1 MAFIRKLKRGD
12 HTYLVEV
19 ESYRD
24 EAGKVKQRYLRYV
37 GKEADNKR
45 ILTGS
50 IADAQVTKVSVYGP
64 LLALHQ
70 IAREIDLAGILGKYA
85 PELLSLVYAHCV
97 QPGSVTRISDWYE
110 RTDLNHLLSF
120 ESLTEKRLLEAM
132 DYYDEKRREATQHNI
147 FIRLQDTYEIKCT
160 GIFYDITD
168 IYFYGKECSLAKI
181 GHNSDG
187 MTLPQLQLG
196 LAVTR
201 KESFPIFHRTFPG
214 NIHDSKT
221 VTDIMLAFKSYGIR
235 DVTIT
240 WDRGVSSKINIEEV
254 QQLGADVI
262 CGLSLSKSLKKIID
276 KHKDIISIHNRIQ
289 LKNTALYAIEQPHTI
304 GTVKG
309 TLLICHNPQMKQTL
323 RDERHKRILEA
334 RDARTTKGTPI
345 PTPLKKYFQK
355 NGLNERTITE
365 SEKYDGIST
374 LFSTKKLSKEETIKT
389 YFEKD
394 KIEKAFRTLKGITRI
409 RPIRHWLEQ
418 RVKTHIFICYLS
430 YLLLSIVDYKLK
442 QANLTISA
450 AEALHKLHTVYKV
463 HLTDPKSKNT
473 FEKIVTY
480 TKEHKEILRAIDPAL
495 LKL

>member
-1 MAFIRKLKRGD
+1 
-12 HTYLVEV
+12 
-19 ESYRD
+19 
-24 EAGKVKQRYLRYV
+24 
-37 GKEADNKR
+37 
-45 ILTGS
+45 
-50 IADAQVTKVSVYGP
+50 
-64 LLALHQ
+64 
-70 IAREIDLAGILGKYA
+70 
-85 PELLSLVYAHCV
+85 
-97 QPGSVTRISDWYE
+97 
-110 RTDLNHLLSF
+110 
-120 ESLTEKRLLEAM
+120 
-132 DYYDEKRREATQHNI
+132 
-147 FIRLQDTYEIKCT
+147 
-160 GIFYDITD
+160 
-168 IYFYGKECSLAKI
+168 
-181 GHNSDG
+181 
-187 MTLPQLQLG
+187 
-196 LAVTR
+196 
-201 KESFPIFHRTFPG
+201 
-214 NIHDSKT
+214 
-221 VTDIMLAFKSYGIR
+221 MLAFKSYGIR

-355 NGLNERTITE
+355 RTQRTHDHRIRKVRRNLNTI
-365 SEKYDGIST
+365 
-374 LFSTKKLSKEETIKT
+374 LNKKLSKEETIKT

-463 HLTDPKSKNT
+463 HLTDPKAKTHSK
-473 FEKIVTY
+473 K
-480 TKEHKEILRAIDPAL
+480 
-495 LKL
+495 